1 VVEFFDH
8 LTTLAKKRNMAKS
21 NPVKKPDTKKADRNI
36 TTNKK
41 GNITQST
48 PSNKKPIVNLEKKNL
63 DTEAILAEMEGDA
76 PQEVTSP
83 PQPAGNKEPKKVST
97 RRPIYHH
104 RVLPEWGKAL
114 KVGTELV
121 FTLNEKVTGQLNND
135 SREIRIRGKVID
147 GVDDSAREAFKLS
160 KKTPPKNC
168 DGLKFWKVKS
178 DGKTLRDH
186 FMDIDPATYVKPE
199 KPAETEPAKKK

>member
-1 VVEFFDH
+1 MVGFFDH

-21 NPVKKPDTKKADRNI
+21 NPVKKPDTKKVDRKI
-36 TTNKK
+36 TQNR
-41 GNITQST
+41 NITQST

-76 PQEVTSP
+76 PQEVTAP

-199 KPAETEPAKKK
+199 EPAETEPAKKK

>member
-1 VVEFFDH
+1 MVGFFDH

-21 NPVKKPDTKKADRNI
+21 NPVKKPDTKKVDRKI
-36 TTNKK
+36 TQNR
-41 GNITQST
+41 NITQST

-76 PQEVTSP
+76 PQEVTAP

-97 RRPIYHH
+97 RRPVYHH

-168 DGLKFWKVKS
+168 DGLKFRKVKS

-199 KPAETEPAKKK
+199 KPAETKPAKKK

>member
-1 VVEFFDH
+1 MVGFFDH

-21 NPVKKPDTKKADRNI
+21 NPVKKPDTKKVDRKI
-36 TTNKK
+36 TQNR
-41 GNITQST
+41 NITQST

-76 PQEVTSP
+76 PQEVTAP

>member
-1 VVEFFDH
+1 
-8 LTTLAKKRNMAKS
+8 MANKS
-21 NPVKKPDTKKADRNI
+21 NAVKKSETKKVERK
-36 TTNKK
+36 TTKNKK
-41 GNITQST
+41 GTITQST
-48 PSNKKPIVNLEKKNL
+48 SANKTPIIDLQDKK
-63 DTEAILAEMEGDA
+63 AEMEYKKSLEMEAIINGDA
-76 PQEVTSP
+76 PQEEVTAPP
-83 PQPAGNKEPKKVST
+83 PQPAGNKEPKKAST

-104 RVLPEWGKAL
+104 RVLPEWGKTL

-135 SREIRIRGKVID
+135 SREIRVRGKVIE
-147 GVDDSAREAFKLS
+147 GVDKSAREAFTLS

-178 DGKTLRDH
+178 DGRTLRDH

>member
-1 VVEFFDH
+1 FFDH
-8 LTTLAKKRNMAKS
+8 LTTLAKKRNMANKS
-21 NPVKKPDTKKADRNI
+21 NAVEKPNTEKVERKTTK
-36 TTNKK
+36 NKK
-41 GNITQST
+41 GTITQST
-48 PSNKKPIVNLEKKNL
+48 PANKKPIVNLEKKNL

-76 PQEVTSP
+76 PQEVTAP

>member
-1 VVEFFDH
+1 MVGFFDH

-21 NPVKKPDTKKADRNI
+21 NPVKKPDTKKVDRKI
-36 TTNKK
+36 TKNR
-41 GNITQST
+41 NITQST

-76 PQEVTSP
+76 PQEVTAP

>member
-1 VVEFFDH
+1 
-8 LTTLAKKRNMAKS
+8 MANNS
-21 NPVKKPDTKKADRNI
+21 NAVKKPDTKKVDRKI
-36 TTNKK
+36 TKNKK

-76 PQEVTSP
+76 PQEVTAP

-104 RVLPEWGKAL
+104 RVLPEWGKSL
-114 KVGTELV
+114 KVGTDLV

>member
-1 VVEFFDH
+1 MVGFFDH

-21 NPVKKPDTKKADRNI
+21 NPVKKPDTKKVDRKI
-36 TTNKK
+36 TQNR
-41 GNITQST
+41 NITQST

-76 PQEVTSP
+76 PQEVTAP

-97 RRPIYHH
+97 RRPVYHH

-199 KPAETEPAKKK
+199 KPAETKPAKKK

>member
-1 VVEFFDH
+1 MVGFFDH

-21 NPVKKPDTKKADRNI
+21 NPVKKPDTKKVDRKI
-36 TTNKK
+36 TQNR
-41 GNITQST
+41 NITQST

-76 PQEVTSP
+76 PQEVTAP

-97 RRPIYHH
+97 RRPVYHH

-147 GVDDSAREAFKLS
+147 GVDDSAREAFKLDD
-160 KKTPPKNC
+160 KTPPKNC

-178 DGKTLRDH
+178 DGRTLRDH

-199 KPAETEPAKKK
+199 KPAETKPAKKK